1 MARVGQFKAL
11 GSALGGYKKTL
22 ADVQSKD
29 YAKRYA
35 DVRAQEQVSLYN
47 EIGGTVANIIG
58 IAQEK
63 KALKKLQPLDKPDR
77 PNVPIEPQSPDNLEG
92 IDIVKGEE
100 VDFSPDLSMEKLEM
114 RESEGDFVEAPPKTV
129 LEYNDPDRDLMGRGK
144 SPAFGL
150 DNLIG
155 EYQNKNPNART
166 NFDENIKQKPINTQ
180 DTVYDRAKETVNE
193 FKDLYNETI
202 SDDETFDLL
211 LEDNNKAI
219 IPSNNK
225 FYGKLD
231 STQKQNLQAA
241 GKSGG
246 SFAQK
251 VMMRESSGGVN
262 TGDGIRAGSMFQFQE
277 GQKYNVGAGDLPIP
291 KGTLGDVKAETEYFM
306 KYNKQITKDFSDPN
320 PNRKDSGG
328 QSIYDIAKRYGVSE
342 ESANYGAHQ
351 QGASGYKDIIT
362 AADSGNLSG
371 GNNRISKMLNNVTP
385 EQLKKLNSKYRK
397 ASGLTHQSLENSGQM
412 KSFIKDWLGMQ
423 QESWDSME
431 GDFF

>member
-35 DVRAQEQVSLYN
+35 DVQAQEAVSLYN

-63 KALKKLQPLDKPDR
+63 RLLKELGPLDKPER
-77 PNVPIEPQSPDNLEG
+77 PNVPIESESPDALEG
-92 IDIVKGEE
+92 VDIVKGKE
-100 VDFSPDLSMEKLEM
+100 VDFSPDLTIDETLQMQGP
-114 RESEGDFVEAPPKTV
+114 ESDVVGEAPPKTV
-129 LEYNDPDRDLMGRGK
+129 LEYNDPRRDLMGRGK

-150 DNLIG
+150 DNLID
-155 EYQNKNPNART
+155 EYQRKNPPAN
-166 NFDENIKQKPINTQ
+166 PQ
-180 DTVYDRAKETVNE
+180 DTVYDRAKETVSE
-193 FKDLYNETI
+193 FENLYKKTI
-202 SDDETFDLL
+202 SDNETFDLL
-211 LEDNNKAI
+211 LEDDNKSI
-219 IPSNNK
+219 MPSNNK

-231 STQKQNLQAA
+231 STQKQNLEVA
-241 GKSGG
+241 GESGG

-262 TGDGIRAGSMFQFQE
+262 TGEGVRAGSMFQFQE
-277 GQKYNVGAGDLPIP
+277 GQEYNIGAGDEPIP
-291 KGTLGDVKAETEYFM
+291 KGTLGNVKAETEYFM
-306 KYNKQITKDFSDPN
+306 KYNNQITKDFSDPN

-342 ESANYGAHQ
+342 ENANYGAHQ

-371 GNNRISKMLNNVTP
+371 GNNRVSKMLNNVTP

-397 ASGLTHQSLENSGQM
+397 ASGLTYQSLESSGQV
-412 KSFIKDWLGMQ
+412 KSFIKDWLTMQ